1 MSFKTKLVGAAASTK
16 LKLQKEAPTIALG
29 AGVTGFV
36 GTVVLAVKA
45 TGEARKVLDDH
56 KERIQEQK
64 QALHLANQDD
74 SIEYSEETYRRA
86 TFGNW
91 IITIGKLAKVYGP
104 TILVGSLSI
113 ASLIAGHRIQTR
125 RLMGVTA
132 AYETVRTAFDRYR
145 EVVTEE
151 IGEEKEKEV
160 FEKAATPVVDEETG
174 VTHQFAGPTTKWFD
188 ESTTENYRDSR
199 FENMRFL
206 EDVQIAMNERLQRKG
221 HLFLNDVFEALGMEE
236 TPLGCQLGWIHH
248 RGSRRESYVDF
259 GLGMNPS
266 AETDGHV
273 REMVAPHALLLDFNV
288 DGVIWNQI

>member
-64 QALHLANQDD
+64 QALYLANQDD

-151 IGEEKEKEV
+151 LGEEKEKEV
-160 FEKAATPVVDEETG
+160 FEKAATPVTVEETG
-174 VTHQFAGPTTKWFD
+174 VTHQFAGPSTRWFT
-188 ESTTENYRDSR
+188 EETTENYRDSQ
-199 FENMRFL
+199 FENMRFR
-206 EDVQIAMNERLQRKG
+206 EAVEIAMNERLQQKG
-221 HLFLNDVFEALGMEE
+221 PLFLNDVYEALGMDE
-236 TPLGCQLGWIHH
+236 TPLGCQLGWIHR
-248 RGSRRESYVDF
+248 RGSDRTSYVDF
-259 GLGMNPS
+259 GIGMNTD
-266 AETDGHV
+266 AEVVERAHGAV
-273 REMVAPHALLLDFNV
+273 SSHALLLDFNV
-288 DGVIWNQI
+288 DGVIWNLI

>member
-74 SIEYSEETYRRA
+74 SIEYTEETYRRA

-160 FEKAATPVVDEETG
+160 FEKASTPVTVEETG
-174 VTHQFAGPTTKWFD
+174 VTHQFAGPSTRWFT
-188 ESTTENYRDSR
+188 EETTENYRDSH
-199 FENMRFL
+199 FENKRFL
-206 EDVQIAMNERLQRKG
+206 EDVQIAMNERLQQKG
-221 HLFLNDVFEALGMEE
+221 HLFLNDVYEALGMDE
-236 TPLGCQLGWIHH
+236 TPLGCQLGWIHR
-248 RGSRRESYVDF
+248 RGNDRTSYVDF
-259 GLGMNPS
+259 GLGMNTD
-266 AETDGHV
+266 AEVVERAHGAV
-273 REMVAPHALLLDFNV
+273 SSHALLLDFNV
-288 DGVIWNQI
+288 DGVIWNLI